1 MDGDLRYDIVRDHIR
16 QRHDLASRERSARLR
31 LTTPASPDQPGWTSG
46 IVSVVGSLSR
56 RAARRPLTS

>member
-16 QRHDLASRERSARLR
+16 QQHDFATQQRNARRS
-31 LTTPASPDQPGWTSG
+31 LTPDTSPDKPGWTSG
-46 IVSVVGSLSR
+46 VVSVVGSLSR